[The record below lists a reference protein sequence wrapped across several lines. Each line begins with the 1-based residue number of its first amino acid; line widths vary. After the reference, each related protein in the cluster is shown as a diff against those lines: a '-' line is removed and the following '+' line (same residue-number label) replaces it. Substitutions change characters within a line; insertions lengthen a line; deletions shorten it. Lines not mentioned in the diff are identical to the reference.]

1 MLSAGKAPASRSHRA
16 NAPTTHHIVD
26 RRRFFKQFIGETVA
40 LIDEMQGKPQCK
52 LVDLWE
58 FSNQEL
64 AVIVPQVCP
73 GVEIVP
79 ADGMICARLPEN
91 EGLLTLFASSEE
103 NVSIFNGFN
112 GVNSIG
118 RIAGELS
125 VRTGFDMEESYA
137 RVRGLFLKTVS
148 LQVCIPGNE
157 GSPQTGPLP
166 ERETNHDV
174 CARGMH
180 EAEKA

>member
-1 MLSAGKAPASRSHRA
+1 MTMVSAGQVPASRSHRA
-16 NAPTTHHIVD
+16 KAPTMRHIVD
-26 RRRFFKQFIGETVA
+26 RRRFYKQFIGETVA
-40 LIDEMQGKPQCK
+40 LIEEMQGKPQCK
-52 LVDLWE
+52 LTDLWE
-58 FSNQEL
+58 LSNQEL
-64 AVIVPQVCP
+64 AVIIPQVCP

-91 EGLLTLFASSEE
+91 EGLLALFASCEE

-137 RVRGLFLKTVS
+137 RVRRLFLQTVS
-148 LQVCIPGNE
+148 LRVCIPGNE
-157 GSPQTGPLP
+157 GSPQTDPLP
-166 ERETNHDV
+166 E
-174 CARGMH
+174 
-180 EAEKA
+180 

>member
-1 MLSAGKAPASRSHRA
+1 MARAGQTPASRSHRA
-16 NAPTTHHIVD
+16 EPPTTRHIVD

-40 LIDEMQGKPQCK
+40 LIDEMQGRPQCK
-52 LVDLWE
+52 LTDLWE
-58 FSNQEL
+58 LSNQEL
-64 AVIVPQVCP
+64 AVMIPQVCS

-79 ADGMICARLPEN
+79 ADGVICARLPEN
-91 EGLLTLFASSEE
+91 EGLLTLFASSKE
-103 NVSIFNGFN
+103 NLSIFNGFN

-125 VRTGFDMEESYA
+125 VRTGFDMEESYE
-137 RVRGLFLKTVS
+137 RVRSLFLQTVR
-148 LQVCIPGNE
+148 LRVCIPGNE

-166 ERETNHDV
+166 EGDINHDV
-174 CARGMH
+174 PARGMH